1 MRGVAYESG
10 KYIMKKTT
18 IASLIGL
25 TFASPIFAAEII
37 TLDNVTVKA
46 NRFERKDTETT
57 YASEIHTAEQIE
69 ASGAAT
75 LYEYL
80 AQQTSL
86 NASPNIGNRATPAI
100 NLRGFGTENGHQNV
114 VITIDGQRLNSIDLS
129 PSLLA
134 GIALGNI
141 ERIEIAKGS
150 SSVIYGD
157 GATAGSIQIYTKNKT
172 GVSVS
177 SSLGNFGQKN
187 SYINAGVSEKHIDLS
202 VNLAHDSHDGFSKKD
217 ETGHKDQFTSNSQN
231 VKLKIKPTD
240 DLRFN
245 IEGTSSRNDVRYVNA
260 LTQAEFKDDPRQ
272 VTQRLFSQT
281 YTHQSF
287 DSDQWRLGAEYD
299 VNDKVRINA
308 FHYQE
313 DKFSEFI
320 SSAPST
326 AKSLYKGNDISIS
339 YQSEML
345 SLLAGYQDF
354 DGSRK
359 SFSDYS
365 TWFMGVSKDKT
376 TKKNNALYLSGE
388 YRINAL
394 TLSAGLRN
402 EQVKYNFSPVAYAFG
417 PVAAAAKKSE
427 DIDAFDIGA
436 NYRFNDSLSAFTN
449 YNQAYQAPD
458 IDRLFSFGG
467 GFNGFLDPAK
477 VRTLNIGLNHVSA
490 RNRLKITAFRANLDN
505 EIYLDPTRGSLG
517 TNSNLDKTHKYG
529 IELQDSFK
537 FNNDLSASII
547 YNYTRAIVDKE
558 TTLNGS
564 VIKNKDLPGAP
575 KHTIV
580 ANLNYRFLDHASIN
594 LNHTWRAKAYAFN
607 DFENNFSQKQ
617 DSFNSTNIAINYQ
630 YRNLN
635 FFTAINNIFD
645 QENSVQV
652 ADDAIY
658 PVEFERTWRVGM
670 KADF

>member
-1 MRGVAYESG
+1 
-10 KYIMKKTT
+10 MKKTT
-18 IASLIGL
+18 IASLVGL
-25 TFASPIFAAEII
+25 AISSPVLATETIA
-37 TLDNVTVKA
+37 LDDVTVKA

-57 YASEIHTAEQIE
+57 YASEIHTSEQIE

-80 AQQTSL
+80 ALQTSL

-172 GVSVS
+172 GVSIS

-187 SYINAGVSEKHIDLS
+187 SYINAGISEKYIDLS

-217 ETGHKDQFTSNSQN
+217 ETGHKDQFTSDSQN
-231 VKLKIKPTD
+231 VKLKLKPTD
-240 DLRFN
+240 NLRFN
-245 IEGTSSRNDVRYVNA
+245 IEGTGSRNDVRYVNA
-260 LTQAEFKDDPRQ
+260 ITQAEFKDNPRQ
-272 VTQRLFSQT
+272 VTQRPYSQT

-287 DSDQWRLGAEYD
+287 DSDQWRVGAEYD
-299 VNDKVRINA
+299 VNDKIRINA

-339 YQSEML
+339 YQDEIF
-345 SLLAGYQDF
+345 SLIAGYQDF
-354 DGSRK
+354 DGERK
-359 SFSDYS
+359 SLSDYS

-376 TKKNNALYLSGE
+376 TKKNSALYLSGE
-388 YRINAL
+388 YKINAL
-394 TLSAGLRN
+394 TLSAGARN
-402 EQVKYNFSPVAYAFG
+402 EEVKYQFSPVSYAFG
-417 PVAAAAKKSE
+417 PVNSAKKSE
-427 DIDAFDIGA
+427 NIDAFDIGA
-436 NYRFNDSLSAFTN
+436 NYRFNDKLSIFTN

-458 IDRLFSFGG
+458 IDRLFSYGG

-477 VRTLNIGLNHVSA
+477 VRTLNAGLNHITA
-490 RNRLKITAFRANLDN
+490 NNRLKITVFKAKLDN
-505 EIYLDPTRGSLG
+505 EIYLDPTFGFFG
-517 TNSNLDKTHKYG
+517 TNSNLDKTYKYG
-529 IELQDSFK
+529 LELQDYFK
-537 FNNDLSASII
+537 FNDSLSASLI

-558 TTLNGS
+558 NALDGS
-564 VIKNKDLPGAP
+564 VISNKDLPGAP
-575 KHTIV
+575 RHTMV
-580 ANLNYRFLDHASIN
+580 ANLNYRFLEDASLN
-594 LNHTWRAKAYAFN
+594 LNHTWRSRAYAFN
-607 DFENNFSQKQ
+607 DFQNNFTQRQ
-617 DSFNSTNIAINYQ
+617 DSYNSTNIAIKYQ
-630 YRNLN
+630 FRNLN
-635 FFTAINNIFD
+635 FFAAINNIFD

-658 PVEFERTWRVGM
+658 PVDFVRTWRIGM